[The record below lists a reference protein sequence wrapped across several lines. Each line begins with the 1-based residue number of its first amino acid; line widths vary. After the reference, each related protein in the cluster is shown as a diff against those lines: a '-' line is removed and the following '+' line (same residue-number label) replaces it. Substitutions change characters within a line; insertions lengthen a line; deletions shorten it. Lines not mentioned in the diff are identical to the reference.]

1 MLNGK
6 EEKENNN
13 YEDFK
18 SHYFNIFNWRF
29 MVSIF
34 AD

>member
-1 MLNGK
+1 MLNGR
-6 EEKENNN
+6 EKENK
-13 YEDFK
+13 YEDFRAR
-18 SHYFNIFNWRF
+18 YFNIFNWRF